1 MAADS
6 AHLTKLREWLRSPAC
21 PPPSAPPSL
30 RVSTDQQTT
39 DNQRPEL
46 VALARQRGFTIEAVY
61 DDTASAVKARPA
73 FGQMLLDAHRGK
85 FDVLLVWSLDRLGRS
100 MAGNLQVVLE
110 LDRLGVQVVS
120 VRESFLD
127 TSGPVRP
134 LLIAIF
140 GWLAQQERERLIER
154 TKAGLERARRQGKRI
169 GRPRVR
175 VDVTKALALQGDGKS
190 IREIAT
196 KLGVGAATLHRALQ
210 AEAAAH
216 LHQHRVPA

>member
-1 MAADS
+1 MPDSRRAA
-6 AHLTKLREWLRSPAC
+6 LY
-21 PPPSAPPSL
+21 L

-39 DNQRPEL
+39 DNQRPDL
-46 VALARQRGFTIEAVY
+46 AALAKQRGFEIQAVY
-61 DDTASAVKARPA
+61 DDTASAVKARPE
-73 FGQMLLDAHRGK
+73 FERMKLDAHRGK

-100 MAGNLQVVLE
+100 MSGNLQTVLE
-110 LDRLGVQVVS
+110 LDRLGVQVIS

-140 GWLAQQERERLIER
+140 GWVAQQERERLIER
-154 TKAGLERARRQGKRI
+154 TKAGLARARLQGKRI

-175 VDVTKALALQGDGKS
+175 VDVTKALAMQGEGKS
-190 IREIAT
+190 IREIAM

-210 AEAAAH
+210 AQLPAA
-216 LHQHRVPA
+216 

>member
-1 MAADS
+1 MPTAVRAA
-6 AHLTKLREWLRSPAC
+6 LY
-21 PPPSAPPSL
+21 L
-30 RVSTDQQTT
+30 RVSTSEQTS

-46 VALARQRGFTIEAVY
+46 VALARQREFSIEAVY
-61 DDTASAVKARPA
+61 DDTGSAIKQRPE
-73 FGQMLLDAHRGK
+73 FDRMMLDAHRGK

-100 MAGNLQVVLE
+100 MSGNLQTVLE
-110 LDRLGVQVVS
+110 LDRLGAQVIS
-120 VRESFLD
+120 VKESFLD

-169 GRPRVR
+169 GRPRVS
-175 VDVTKALALQGDGKS
+175 VDVTKALALQNEGKS
-190 IREIAT
+190 IREIAL

-210 AEAAAH
+210 AQAAAH

>member
-1 MAADS
+1 
-6 AHLTKLREWLRSPAC
+6 LY
-21 PPPSAPPSL
+21 L
-30 RVSTDQQTT
+30 RVSTDQQVT

-46 VALARQRGFTIEAVY
+46 VALARQRGFSIEAVY
-61 DDTASAVKARPA
+61 DDTGSAVKARPE
-73 FGQMLLDAHRGK
+73 FDRMLLDAHRGK
-85 FDVLLVWSLDRLGRS
+85 FDLLLVWSLDRLGRS
-100 MAGNLQVVLE
+100 MSGNLQTVLE

-169 GRPRVR
+169 GRPRVT
-175 VDVTKALALQGDGKS
+175 VDVAKALVLRNDGKS
-190 IREIAT
+190 IRQAALA
-196 KLGVGAATLHRALQ
+196 LGVGPATLHRALQ
-210 AEAAAH
+210 DNASRSA
-216 LHQHRVPA
+216 